1 MPALPTTLFANSPTS
16 DGVGYS
22 FQGDPDHLQ
31 LMLTMAAHVLSGR
44 SNKELDALFT
54 APKSAPMQIVLTQTP
69 ATMELSGRGGTL
81 VDACTHICTYALSWG
96 ALQHG

>member
-1 MPALPTTLFANSPTS
+1 MPALRTTLLANNPTP

-44 SNKELDALFT
+44 SSEELDELFT
-54 APKSAPMQIVLTQTP
+54 APTSAPMQIVLTQTP

-96 ALQHG
+96 AMQHV